1 MLTIDA
7 KGQNCPSPVI
17 MTKKDIEKGAK
28 EFVVEVDNEIAVQ
41 NLQKLA
47 ESQQF
52 QTKVEQ
58 GEGVYR
64 VYFSGEGAPAA
75 APAQEKAPAAPKGNG
90 YAVFVGKD
98 YVGEGSHELGLNLI
112 RMFFYVLTQSED
124 LPASVLFMNAGVK
137 LPAQDEQVIEHLK
150 VLADKGVE
158 ILVCGTCINYYQ
170 LPTDLQVGT
179 ISNMY
184 DIVSR
189 MQAADKVITV

>member
-7 KGQNCPSPVI
+7 KGQNCPIPVI
-17 MTKKDIEKGAK
+17 MTKKEIEKGAK

-41 NLQKLA
+41 NLNKLA

-64 VYFSGEGAPAA
+64 VYFSGEGAPVAQ
-75 APAQEKAPAAPKGNG
+75 PQEKAPAAAKGNG

-98 YVGEGSHELGLNLI
+98 YVGEGSHELGTNLI

-124 LPASVLFMNAGVK
+124 LPSSVLFMNAGVK

-158 ILVCGTCINYYQ
+158 ILVCGTCINYYE
-170 LPTDLQVGT
+170 LPSDLQVGT

-189 MQAADKVITV
+189 MQAADKVISV